1 MVGEKYLDSSFT
13 VGENNG
19 NNENNEND
27 YQTNCI
33 YTRDKDGCVND
44 EALTVRTKKQSGSKK
59 RHKRSSS
66 NLPSVFLSFIK
77 KIIEGEQPS

>member
-1 MVGEKYLDSSFT
+1 LVGEKYVDSSFT

-19 NNENNEND
+19 NNENNENE

-33 YTRDKDGCVND
+33 STRDKDGCVND

-59 RHKRSSS
+59 RH
-66 NLPSVFLSFIK
+66 
-77 KIIEGEQPS
+77 